1 MSNNMSSTMVH
12 RIRAACSI
20 FVRLAP
26 LQHQFTSK
34 TTYVHRG
41 KGIYNNPF
49 FHDFLALINEKLSMK
64 CPP

>member
-1 MSNNMSSTMVH
+1 MSSTMVH

-20 FVRLAP
+20 YVHQLAL

-49 FHDFLALINEKLSMK
+49 FHNFLALIN
-64 CPP
+64 